1 MHWKRGIAN
10 EKEEKLSR
18 IKEWRRKNQ
27 EKNIYRLK
35 NLNYNEKNCNKRIEF
50 AREKWR
56 CDLQVVKRDRK
67 SVFRVP
73 VDLNEEILASM

>member
-1 MHWKRGIAN
+1 M
-10 EKEEKLSR
+10 EEEKAG
-18 IKEWRRKNQ
+18 KE
-27 EKNIYRLK
+27 YMLK

>member
-1 MHWKRGIAN
+1 MEE
-10 EKEEKLSR
+10 EKEG
-18 IKEWRRKNQ
+18 KEL
-27 EKNIYRLK
+27 RLK

>member
-1 MHWKRGIAN
+1 M
-10 EKEEKLSR
+10 EKEKAG
-18 IKEWRRKNQ
+18 KE
-27 EKNIYRLK
+27 YMLK

-73 VDLNEEILASM
+73 VDLNEEILKPPCSTKWYYFYLLLCQ

>member
-1 MHWKRGIAN
+1 MAN
-10 EKEEKLSR
+10 KKEEKLSR
-18 IKEWRRKNQ
+18 IKEWRRKKQ
-27 EKNIYRLK
+27 EKNRLK
-35 NLNYNEKNCNKRIEF
+35 NLNYNEKNCKKRIEF
-50 AREKWR
+50 AREKWQ

>member
-1 MHWKRGIAN
+1 MKRTA
-10 EKEEKLSR
+10 
-18 IKEWRRKNQ
+18 
-27 EKNIYRLK
+27 
-35 NLNYNEKNCNKRIEF
+35 IEF
-50 AREKWR
+50 AREKWQ

>member
-1 MHWKRGIAN
+1 MAN
-10 EKEEKLSR
+10 KKEEQLSR
-18 IKEWRRKNQ
+18 IKEWRRKKQ
-27 EKNIYRLK
+27 EKNRLK

-56 CDLQVVKRDRK
+56 CDLQVAKRDRK

-73 VDLNEEILASM
+73 VDLNKGILASM

>member
-1 MHWKRGIAN
+1 MRWKRGIAN

-18 IKEWRRKNQ
+18 IKEWRRKKQ

-73 VDLNEEILASM
+73 VDLNEKILASM

>member
-18 IKEWRRKNQ
+18 IKEWRRKKQ
-27 EKNIYRLK
+27 EKNRLK

-50 AREKWR
+50 AREKWQ